1 MSSLIKK
8 NGLKYF
14 TYITLALLY
23 FTAVSFSH
31 PQELASGVR
40 TIILSRDAL
49 ITDYFELVGYGPS
62 FFNAAL
68 VMTISLVMIEYAELP
83 FTGLT
88 IAAVFI
94 NTGFGFWGKNMVNIL
109 PIHFGTILYARAHH
123 TPMSRYTYTALFA
136 TCLSPF
142 VTELT
147 YILPFGLWENLG
159 IAILA
164 GLFVGYV
171 LPPLSQHTASMHMG
185 YSLFNVGFSG
195 GTLAFVMFCVLKSF
209 GISSE
214 SVFIWRAERHPMLM
228 AGIYIYLLAAFVLGL
243 YMNDGKAGALLKLMK
258 HPGRAVADFVLMD
271 GPGATLMN
279 MSLTGI
285 AAMTYAML
293 VGGDFS
299 GPVLGCLFTVFG
311 FSAFGAH
318 LRNYLP
324 VLLGVFLSTFLTQ
337 YSPDDA
343 GVLIAA
349 FFVIGISPI
358 AGQFGPVWGILAG
371 MLHSSI
377 VMCTSAMYGGLNL
390 YNNGFS
396 CGWVAIVMIP
406 VIESFMSSYEV
417 RKKQRKEKRENK
429 RGDS

>member
-1 MSSLIKK
+1 M
-8 NGLKYF
+8 
-14 TYITLALLY
+14 
-23 FTAVSFSH
+23 
-31 PQELASGVR
+31 
-40 TIILSRDAL
+40 
-49 ITDYFELVGYGPS
+49 LV
-62 FFNAAL
+62 
-68 VMTISLVMIEYAELP
+68 
-83 FTGLT
+83 
-88 IAAVFI
+88 
-94 NTGFGFWGKNMVNIL
+94 
-109 PIHFGTILYARAHH
+109 
-123 TPMSRYTYTALFA
+123 
-136 TCLSPF
+136 
-142 VTELT
+142 
-147 YILPFGLWENLG
+147 
-159 IAILA
+159 
-164 GLFVGYV
+164 
-171 LPPLSQHTASMHMG
+171 
-185 YSLFNVGFSG
+185 
-195 GTLAFVMFCVLKSF
+195 
-209 GISSE
+209 
-214 SVFIWRAERHPMLM
+214 

-258 HPGRAVADFVLMD
+258 HPGRAVADFVLMN

-285 AAMTYAML
+285 AAMTYTML

-324 VLLGVFLSTFLTQ
+324 VLFGVFLSTFLTQ